1 MKFIIS
7 LLFLIGIFLWVP
19 ASNADIYTWTDE
31 NGVKHFGNE
40 PPQDAADVK
49 VIFKEKPHDASADQ
63 QRHNKQDKELTEL
76 VKELEEDEARQAAED
91 RKKAAEAER
100 NREPTQEER
109 VEAEKQRLE
118 AKIAELEE
126 KPLDYFGS
134 QKNKRVR
141 LGYYR
146 YRLETLTQNPEKYF
160 SQPSSFEGN
169 VKNPKE

>member
-49 VIFKEKPHDASADQ
+49 VIFKEAPHNAAADQ
-63 QRHNKQDKELTEL
+63 QRHDKQNKELTEL
-76 VKELEEDEARQAAED
+76 VRELEADEARQAAED

-100 NREPTQEER
+100 NREPTQQER
-109 VEAEKQRLE
+109 VAAEQE
-118 AKIAELEE
+118 
-126 KPLDYFGS
+126 
-134 QKNKRVR
+134 
-141 LGYYR
+141 
-146 YRLETLTQNPEKYF
+146 RLETLMQNPEQYF
-160 SQPSSFEGN
+160 KQPSSFEGN
-169 VKNPKE
+169 VKEPDKKP